1 MAGLPASAGAVVA
14 VVVVDDVAAV
24 VAAGGLIGVVVEDL
38 QLKMAAALM
47 AETGVGRGLMMEA
60 RRSSWC

>member
-1 MAGLPASAGAVVA
+1 VAGLPANVVA
-14 VVVVDDVAAV
+14 VAAVDVVAV

-38 QLKMAAALM
+38 RLRMAALM
-47 AETGVGRGLMMEA
+47 AGAGVGRGLMMEA